1 MPKRIEDR
9 KVYKRYLNGAC
20 FIDRVCGQCGQKFI
34 GERNICKPCRNR
46 NRRRIGKF
54 GADYHRD
61 YYRSNL
67 SKSAMLHQN
76 GSLAPDGDI
85 AELRQAAWEKQRD
98 RIWAELAAGAK

>member
-1 MPKRIEDR
+1 MPRRIENQ
-9 KVYKRYLNGAC
+9 KVYRRYRNGGC
-20 FIDRVCGQCGQKFI
+20 VIDRICCGCGDAFI
-34 GERNICKPCRNR
+34 GERNICPACRNLK
-46 NRRRIGKF
+46 RRRSRKF

-98 RIWAELAAGAK
+98 RIWAELAAGAE